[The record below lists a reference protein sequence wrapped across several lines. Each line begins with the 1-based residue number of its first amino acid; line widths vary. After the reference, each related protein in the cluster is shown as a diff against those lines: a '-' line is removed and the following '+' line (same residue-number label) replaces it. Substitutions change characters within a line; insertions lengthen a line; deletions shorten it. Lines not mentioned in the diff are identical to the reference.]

1 MIRRITDLG
10 FLFTVVAVL
19 EWFYAIVGTFTPQ
32 SRTLAV
38 TGWVLSADGQW
49 LAKLL
54 GVALA
59 SQAWVAWSLR
69 TDPHL
74 GVARALAFYQIAS
87 ATADWLMWVLL
98 AHDGI
103 FSTALGRAGAAASIP
118 VHYTLGLLLLSAIHR
133 ASALKVQDTTA
144 TERPGRAGR

>member
-1 MIRRITDLG
+1 MIRKTTDLG

-19 EWFYAIVGTFTPQ
+19 EWFYAIVGTFTPP
-32 SRTLAV
+32 SMTLAV

-69 TDPHL
+69 KDPHL

-87 ATADWLMWVLL
+87 ATVDWLMWIIL

-118 VHYTLGLLLLSAIHR
+118 VHYTLGVLLLFAIHR
-133 ASALKVQDTTA
+133 ANAGKLQATRA
-144 TERPGRAGR
+144 TERPGAGQ